1 MTGGSG
7 FRRDVQGLRGIAVA
21 LVVLEHASD
30 VVPGG
35 YIGVDVFFVIS
46 GFVITRLMLAEFH
59 SQGTVSLR
67 DFYARRIR
75 RLIPALAA
83 VLIGTLLLSMVVL
96 SPGMEQE
103 SAVWAAVSSLFF
115 VANVRYLLQG
125 GYFFLETD
133 PFRHLWS
140 LGVEEQFYAI
150 YPLLLLCVFVAS
162 KRRGWNPSRVLG
174 WTLFAVSA
182 VSFVGASLLAVGEL
196 LPLATRLSFFGT
208 PFRLWELMAGAM
220 VAILLEKSARPIRRP
235 VVLVAQSVGLFA
247 IVWPAVAYDPFTLFP
262 GVAAIPPVLGT
273 ALLIATGSESSP
285 TRILTESRPLV
296 YLGDISYGLYLW
308 HWPLIVFSKR
318 LFPDNSSA
326 LLVAVG
332 VSVALADVQLRFLE
346 DPIRRRN
353 DVIGRKAVKLMSSM
367 SGVVLVTCAALRA
380 GSQWGWG
387 VDRTAQFEKP
397 PSLAVECG
405 YSDGAR
411 PNSASCVAEGA
422 GATRILLIGDS
433 QAGALADAV
442 ITVARQIGASYR
454 IAFGN
459 SCPVHVRPNELRSD
473 CSFIQS
479 DFARLA
485 SEFEPTVTV
494 VANASDLYVTR
505 GGFGRPDARI
515 RSADGSLPNNY
526 QEALETWVT
535 GVRQVLIEKWPSDAA
550 VIYVQMV
557 PVAPTQNPSVLRPAS
572 STAAFPLRA
581 GFDRNMIVQ
590 QEREELKELQNVTL
604 LDPAEVLCGKG
615 DCALVNSEGPIYA
628 DAYHLNTRGASLLA
642 PTLRTLIEESIK

>member
-30 VVPGG
+30 IVPGG

-46 GFVITRLMLAEFH
+46 GFVITRLMLAEFQ

-75 RLIPALAA
+75 RLIPALSV
-83 VLIGTLLLSMVVL
+83 VLAGTLLLSMVVL
-96 SPGMEQE
+96 SPGIEQE

-125 GYFFLETD
+125 GYFFLESD

-150 YPLLLLCVFVAS
+150 YPLLLLCVFVWS

-174 WTLFAVSA
+174 WTLLAVSA

-208 PFRLWELMAGAM
+208 PFRFWELMAGAM
-220 VAILLEKSARPIRRP
+220 VAILLGKGVRQIPRP
-235 VVLVAQSVGLFA
+235 VVLVAQSVGLIA
-247 IVWPAVAYDPFTLFP
+247 IVWPAVAYGPFTLFP

-273 ALLIATGSESSP
+273 ALLIATGSQLSP
-285 TRILTESRPLV
+285 ARILTESRPLV
-296 YLGDISYGLYLW
+296 YLGNISYGLYLW
-308 HWPLIVFSKR
+308 HWPLLVFSKR
-318 LFPDNSSA
+318 LFPENSSA

-332 VSVALADVQLRFLE
+332 LSIGLADVQLRFLE

-353 DVIGRKAVKLMSSM
+353 DVIGRKAVKLMIGM
-367 SGVVLVTCAALRA
+367 SGAVLMICAALWA
-380 GSQWGWG
+380 GAQWGWG
-387 VDRTAQFEKP
+387 VNRTAQFEEL
-397 PSLAVECG
+397 PSLTMECG
-405 YSDGAR
+405 YSDGER
-411 PNSASCVAEGA
+411 PNSASCMAEGVS
-422 GATRILLIGDS
+422 ATRILLIGDS

-442 ITVARQIGASYR
+442 VTVARQIGASYR
-454 IAFGN
+454 VAFGN
-459 SCPVHVRPNELRSD
+459 SCPVHARPNELRSD

-479 DFARLA
+479 DFVQLA

-494 VANASDLYVTR
+494 IANASDLYVTR
-505 GGFGRPDARI
+505 GGFGKPDARI
-515 RSADGSLPNNY
+515 RSADGSMPNNY
-526 QEALETWVT
+526 QEALENWVL
-535 GVRQVLIEKWPSDAA
+535 GVSQVLTQKWSSNAA
-550 VIYVQMV
+550 VVYVQMV
-557 PVAPTQNPSVLRPAS
+557 PVAPTQNPSVLRPAAG
-572 STAAFPLRA
+572 TEVFPLKA
-581 GFDRNMIVQ
+581 GFDRNMIAQ
-590 QEREELKELQNVTL
+590 QEREALEALQNVKI
-604 LDPAEVLCGKG
+604 LDPAKVLCGDG
-615 DCALVNSEGPIYA
+615 ECVLATSEGPIYA
-628 DAYHLNTRGASLLA
+628 DAYHLNTRGAGLLE
-642 PTLRTLIEESIK
+642 PTLRALIEQIAP